1 MTDVVLV
8 RRRAWERRPDL
19 PPGQLEQIFA
29 EATGPAFV
37 GERTED
43 EIRQRIATDDR
54 SRRGRHRRAHG
65 GLDFY
70 GHEYLDPILS
80 ELVAESPVG
89 PSRGCPLQRRSGLAR
104 GHGSEVRDARD
115 GRPDGDLG

>member
-1 MTDVVLV
+1 MTDVVPV

-29 EATGPAFV
+29 ESTGPAFV

-43 EIRQRIATDDR
+43 EIRQRIALTT
-54 SRRGRHRRAHG
+54 
-65 GLDFY
+65 GLAGADTVELMEDFY

-80 ELVAESPVG
+80 ELVAESPVA
-89 PSRGCPLQRRSGLAR
+89 PSGGCPLQRRSGLAR

-115 GRPDGDLG
+115 GRPDGNLG